1 MLEGYQVVKELGSGA
16 YSKVFL
22 VELHSKLY
30 AAKAIPKYRQVHTS
44 NDHQSSLI
52 PNDNLIIK
60 EIKTLQR
67 LNHPNII
74 SIIDVVGDSNN
85 IYIIQEYIENSLFK
99 VITQQKKIF
108 LEFSA
113 KPLIIQILDAVCYL
127 HSVGICHRDIKPQN
141 ILIDSTGSIRLIDF
155 GLSAPID
162 AFDIRCGS
170 NLFFPPEVMV
180 PDDKQK
186 PIDGCKCDSWACG
199 ITFYLML
206 TGKMPWSKMTYSQI
220 TTNSIKYPPYMSV
233 ACIDFINKLLQLDP
247 NERISVQEAFEH
259 EFLTKSI
266 RSCISASFSVH
277 SSPIRHM
284 SMEEMDKIMQ
294 KEFPN
299 GMKELVENHDGLN
312 SIDISSVAFTKME
325 NTNVIKSRNRHDSTT
340 KPIFELSPHEE
351 KNEEFNSQIEHIYRK
366 IKALRKSSI

>member
-30 AAKAIPKYRQVHTS
+30 AAKAIPKYRQVSTP
-44 NDHQSSLI
+44 NDHQNSLI

-60 EIKTLQR
+60 EIRTLQK

-113 KPLIIQILDAVCYL
+113 KPLITQILDAVCYL

-141 ILIDSTGSIRLIDF
+141 ILIDSIGSIRLIDF

-180 PDDKQK
+180 PKDKQK
-186 PIDGCKCDSWACG
+186 PIDGRKCDSWACG
-199 ITFYLML
+199 VTFYLML

-266 RSCISASFSVH
+266 RSCNSASFSVH
-277 SSPIRHM
+277 SSPISHM
-284 SMEEMDKIMQ
+284 SIEEMDKIMQ

-299 GMKELVENHDGLN
+299 TMKEQVESHDGLN
-312 SIDISSVAFTKME
+312 SIDISTVAFTKME
-325 NTNVIKSRNRHDSTT
+325 NGIKSKGLHDSKT
-340 KPIFELSPHEE
+340 KPVFELSPHEE
-351 KNEEFNSQIEHIYRK
+351 KNEEFNSQIEHIFRK
-366 IKALRKSSI
+366 LKALRKSSI